1 MEIKELVS
9 YYINETTQTLD
20 VTFRLT
26 NDSED
31 EIRTDQIELSEIKTF
46 GYNFN
51 DKSGNYDEYYNEMLD
66 DDFEDEFGGGYD
78 DDINEDEIISFL
90 NEYYIINPS
99 NLPKPEFF

>member
-51 DKSGNYDEYYNEMLD
+51 DKLNNYDEYYDEMLD
-66 DDFEDEFGGGYD
+66 DDFEDEFGNGYD

>member
-31 EIRTDQIELSEIKTF
+31 EIRTDQIELNEIKTF

-51 DKSGNYDEYYNEMLD
+51 DKSGNYDEYYDEMLD
-66 DDFEDEFGGGYD
+66 DDFEDEFGDGYD

>member
-31 EIRTDQIELSEIKTF
+31 EIRTDQIELNEIKTF
-46 GYNFN
+46 F
-51 DKSGNYDEYYNEMLD
+51 
-66 DDFEDEFGGGYD
+66 
-78 DDINEDEIISFL
+78 
-90 NEYYIINPS
+90 
-99 NLPKPEFF
+99 

>member
-9 YYINETTQTLD
+9 YYFNETTQTLD
-20 VTFRLT
+20 ITFRLT

-31 EIRTDQIELSEIKTF
+31 EIRTDQIDLSEIKTF
-46 GYNFN
+46 GYDFN
-51 DKSGNYDEYYNEMLD
+51 KSGNYDEFYDEMLD
-66 DDFEDEFGGGYD
+66 DEFENEFGDDYD

-99 NLPKPEFF
+99 NLPKSDFF